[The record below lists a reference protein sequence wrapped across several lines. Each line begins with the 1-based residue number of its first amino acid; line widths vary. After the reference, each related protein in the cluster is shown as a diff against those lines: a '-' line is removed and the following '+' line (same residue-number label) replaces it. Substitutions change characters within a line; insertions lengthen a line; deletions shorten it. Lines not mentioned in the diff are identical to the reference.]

1 MTGEELRRVILAND
15 LDTLRLELPLEPTLL
30 DFVGEDGVRLAFL
43 AARVGS
49 FEMLKYLVEYGLRLN
64 LNDVDGQG
72 RDLLHYAA
80 QSGDVEK
87 CRYLVEY
94 GGMDPLRGDKQLIT
108 PFDVA
113 HEEGHQALESYFASV
128 AGAPLEEMYRNPI
141 RRGMFPDPSI
151 VRVGHDYY
159 MVNSTFIFFPCIPIS
174 HSKDLVHWEVIGHA
188 IERPE
193 WAHLEGLEGGRGYWA
208 PDISYCNGR
217 FYICATLRLNDEG
230 RVRRRQ
236 MVVTS
241 TRPEG
246 PYSEPVFFE
255 EDGIDP
261 SIFHDDD
268 GRHYMLLNRG
278 ARIFE
283 IDETA
288 TCRLSETT
296 LLYYGS
302 HKRAPEGPHLLK
314 YGGWYYLFL
323 AEGGTGMGHRET
335 VARSRTL
342 HGPYHPSPYGPVIRQ
357 WDERALIQRCGH
369 AKPVSTPDGRWYF
382 VYLCGRALDG
392 QWTMMGRETALDPFT
407 WTADGWPLLNDGR
420 GVSTLN
426 VLPELPQPVD
436 EARTDWVTP
445 RPPEKGTITWHP
457 DGVTL
462 RGSRY
467 PMTDTRCRSMILRR
481 QTSFRFTFSA
491 VLILPETEKGEA
503 GVTCYYDE
511 NSFMTVGLRREN
523 GHWHVRVTEQIGHET
538 KVDVD
543 EVIDERTIDMQP
555 GQRVKLEAQADGL
568 DRELSWTL
576 NGRGQVQMDNG
587 AVHEPAASC
596 GSITLDNVTYLSD
609 EGVRLGKR
617 FTGAMVGVYALD
629 GVEAD
634 FDSLTYREE

>member
-1 MTGEELRRVILAND
+1 MTGEELCRVILAND
-15 LDTLRLELPLEPTLL
+15 LETLRQALPLQPTLL
-30 DFVGEDGVRLAFL
+30 DEAGADGVRPAFL

-49 FEMLKYLVEYGLRLN
+49 LEMLKYLVEYGLRLN
-64 LNDVDGQG
+64 LNDVDNQG

-80 QSGDVEK
+80 ESGDVEK

-94 GGMDPLRGDKQLIT
+94 GGMDALRGDKQLRT
-108 PFDVA
+108 PFDAA
-113 HEEGHQALESYFASV
+113 HDGGHQALERYFASL
-128 AGAPLEEMYRNPI
+128 AGAPLDRMYRNPI

-151 VRVGHDYY
+151 VRVDHDYY
-159 MVNSTFIFFPCIPIS
+159 MVNSSFIFFPCIPIS
-174 HSKDLVHWEVIGHA
+174 HSRDLVHWEVIGHA

-193 WAHLEGLEGGRGYWA
+193 WACLDGLEGGRGYWA

-236 MVVTS
+236 MVVTAS
-241 TRPEG
+241 RPEG
-246 PYSEPVFFE
+246 PYSEPVFFD

-261 SIFHDDD
+261 SLFHDDD

-283 IDETA
+283 IDEEA
-288 TCRLSETT
+288 SCRLSGTT

-335 VARSRTL
+335 VARSRSL
-342 HGPYHPSPYGPVIRQ
+342 HGPYQPSPYGPVIRQ

-407 WTADGWPLLNDGR
+407 WTADGWPLLNGGK

-426 VLPELPQPVD
+426 ILPELPQPPDD
-436 EARTDWVTP
+436 ERTDWLTP
-445 RPPEKGTITWHP
+445 RPPEKDMIVWRP

-462 RGSRY
+462 RGSRF
-467 PMTDTRCRSMILRR
+467 PMTDVRCRSLVLRR
-481 QTSFRFTFSA
+481 QTSFRFAFSA
-491 VLILPETEKGEA
+491 RLTLPEISCGEA
-503 GVTCYYDE
+503 GITCYYDE
-511 NSFMTVGLRREN
+511 NSFLTLGLRRE
-523 GHWHVRVTEQIGHET
+523 GDRWRVRVTEQIGREARIAL
-538 KVDVD
+538 D
-543 EVIDERTIDMQP
+543 EPVEAALRP
-555 GQRVKLEAQADGL
+555 GQRVCLAVTADNL
-568 DRELSWTL
+568 QRTLRWTL
-576 NGRGQVQMDNG
+576 PD
-587 AVHEPAASC
+587 EAARSV
-596 GSITLDNVTYLSD
+596 TLENVTYLSD
-609 EGVRLGKR
+609 EGVKLGKR
-617 FTGAMVGVYALD
+617 FTGAMAGVYALGD
-629 GVEAD
+629 VSAD
-634 FDSLTYREE
+634 FDGLTYREE